1 MSLHFTFHMELE
13 KLNKKIL
20 RLSTLVEDKVKKAAS
35 LITTPKEDEIQSLII
50 SDYEVDDMEI
60 EIEEDCLKILALHQ
74 PVARDLRFIVTVIKI
89 NNEMERIGDI
99 AVNIAMRVQ
108 TISKHTGCCL
118 TTVDF
123 KFKEMSD
130 TAIQMLRISLDA
142 LVNRDADLA
151 RKVFVMDDKV
161 DEYRDNVY
169 KTIKGLMLNNPSH
182 PDCLINTYLL
192 ARHLERIGDR
202 ATNIA
207 EEVIYLVEGS
217 IVRGE

>member
-1 MSLHFTFHMELE
+1 MTLHFTFHMELE

-35 LITTPKEDEIQSLII
+35 LITTLKEEDIQSLII
-50 SDYEVDDMEI
+50 SDYEVDDMEV

-74 PVARDLRFIVTVIKI
+74 PVAKDLRFIITVIKI

-108 TISKHTGCCL
+108 TINKHGRSCL
-118 TTVDF
+118 TSVDF

-130 TAIQMLRISLDA
+130 MVIQMLRTSLDA
-142 LVNRDADLA
+142 LVHRDVALA

-161 DEYRDNVY
+161 DEYRNNVY
-169 KTIKGLMLNNPSH
+169 KLVKALILNNPTH